1 MKLTKRKGFNF
12 FRSYFDVFNELET
25 DKDKVDFINALL
37 NRQFLGLK
45 PTGLTK
51 MAKFAYVSQTNSID
65 SQVKGYEDKTQTKL
79 NPLEENNYT
88 PSVGGSVGGADGG
101 AQPPCLQ
108 VEEEEKEKEKGKDI
122 NNTKKHVFNFRKSL
136 IGLGA
141 NEELVF
147 EWLKVRKNKKATNS
161 KTAFD
166 NFETEIKKSKYK
178 INEILEVCVIKSWS
192 GFKSSWDLDD
202 SIDNK
207 ATSNPHNEEL
217 IRFNSNVNPTVFKL
231 PKSQFL
237 KLQEDNKNGGY
248 KYKILA

>member
-37 NRQFLGLK
+37 DRQFLGLK
-45 PTGLTK
+45 PTDLTK

-88 PSVGGSVGGADGG
+88 PSVGGSVGGTDGG
-101 AQPPCLQ
+101 TQPPSLQ
-108 VEEEEKEKEKGKDI
+108 VQVQEKEKEKEKDI
-122 NNTKKHVFNFRKSL
+122 NKTKKQLFNFRKSL

-141 NEELVF
+141 NEKLST
-147 EWLKVRKNKKATNS
+147 EWLNVRKNKKATNS
-161 KTAFD
+161 ETALN
-166 NFETEIKKSKYK
+166 NFKNQVEKSKYN
-178 INEILEVCVIKSWS
+178 INEILEVCVVKSWGS
-192 GFKSSWDLDD
+192 FKSSWDLDG
-202 SIDNK
+202 SIDVE
-207 ATSNPHNEEL
+207 AIENPSNEEL
-217 IRFNSNVNPTVFKL
+217 ITFNSNVNPTVFKL
-231 PKSQFL
+231 PRSQFL
-237 KLQEDNKNGGY
+237 KLQEDNKSGGY